1 MQVSTHNNSQ
11 QTSKP
16 SGYQQELR
24 RDQSTWQLVR
34 FGLLC
39 MLPIAPTQVWAAAH
53 VTSMGMAPLVYLFG
67 ALAMLFTAL
76 SYKWM
81 TSEFPVAGSSYSY
94 VQRGM
99 HPYIGFLAGWLIV
112 MDYTIVPGLLV
123 KFSTIWLGTIAPQFP
138 MWLIILVFVGIVTAV
153 VAINGKVANWVNNF
167 FLFGQLSLI
176 AIFLICAF
184 KIVIIDGY
192 GFGGFSFKPFY
203 NSDTFSFNALASA
216 ATIGMLG
223 FIGFDSIATQSE
235 EAKNAR
241 KAVGNSVILSLVII
255 ALLFL
260 GQGYM
265 AALVHP
271 DYINLD
277 PDMGYFDVIRE
288 AGGDYLYYAF
298 IILGVIF
305 VGIANVIPVLSAI
318 SRVLYAMARDNTIP
332 FSGFFKQVNKKY
344 QTPMNATLFVGIL
357 SIGIA
362 FFVELDFLSRL
373 VNFGAMA
380 TYFLL
385 NIAVITHFL
394 FKKKQ
399 YQGAS
404 ILKYGILP
412 LIGAAIIGF
421 IFSGFDSLTY
431 VIGFSW
437 LAIGV
442 VILVSRLKSY
452 KDIPP
457 VIEEV

>member
-1 MQVSTHNNSQ
+1 MNTQNKLKETF
-11 QTSKP
+11 TP
-16 SGYQQELR
+16 AGYQQELR

-53 VTSMGMAPLVYLFG
+53 VASMGMAPLVYLIG
-67 ALAMLFTAL
+67 AIAMLFTAL

-112 MDYTIVPGLLV
+112 MDYSIIPGLLT
-123 KFSTIWLGTIAPQFP
+123 KFSTVWLGAIAPNFP
-138 MWLIILVFVGIVTAV
+138 MWLIIIVFVSIVTV
-153 VAINGKVANWVNNF
+153 IVAINGKVANWVNNF

-176 AIFLICAF
+176 TIFLICAL
-184 KIVIIDGY
+184 KVVLVDGH

-203 NSDTFSFNALASA
+203 NPDTFSFSAIAGA

-241 KAVGNSVILSLVII
+241 KAVGTSVILSLIII

-271 DYINLD
+271 DYTTLD
-277 PDMGYFDVIRE
+277 EGMGYFDVIRE
-288 AGGDYLYYAF
+288 AGGDFLYYAF

-305 VGIANVIPVLSAI
+305 VGIANVIPVMSAI
-318 SRVLYAMARDNTIP
+318 SRVLFAMSRDNTIP
-332 FSGFFKQVNKKY
+332 FSRFFQKVNKKY
-344 QTPMNATLFVGIL
+344 QTPMNATLF
-357 SIGIA
+357 IGVLNIIVA
-362 FFVELDFLSRL
+362 FFIDLDFLSRL
-373 VNFGAMA
+373 VNFGAMS

-385 NIAVITHFL
+385 NLAVITHFL
-394 FKKKQ
+394 VKKKQ
-399 YQGAS
+399 YQGFG
-404 ILKYGILP
+404 IVKYGILP
-412 LIGAAIIGF
+412 LIGAGIIGF

-431 VIGFSW
+431 IIGFSW
-437 LAIGV
+437 LAIGA
-442 VILVSRLKSY
+442 VILISRLKSF
-452 KDIPP
+452 KDVPP